1 MQKWKSVFR
10 LRRRV
15 RIACE
20 PIPWSAQGDPKIK
33 EKTWHISEPTFLIKK
48 CKNMRKRG
56 PKSCPKGWG
65 DFRGGGLG
73 GALDGLWRPNLFLN
87 TKSMPKVLQ
96 KWLQGCKNYTKR
108 PGGLRGAI
116 KIKVPDRKLLNSK
129 KGMNC
134 PTPKSLVPIRFLSVV
149 SWHVMPVLSRCVV
162 LCQFVFGYVRR
173 CSVVSCCAVLYRA
186 LLYNVMGSC
195 VALCYVRLCS
205 SLLCCKKSW
214 VRVCLCAGGPQ
225 VFVHFS
231 LEWEAAWPN
240 PDS

>member
-1 MQKWKSVFR
+1 
-10 LRRRV
+10 
-15 RIACE
+15 
-20 PIPWSAQGDPKIK
+20 
-33 EKTWHISEPTFLIKK
+33 
-48 CKNMRKRG
+48 
-56 PKSCPKGWG
+56 
-65 DFRGGGLG
+65 
-73 GALDGLWRPNLFLN
+73 
-87 TKSMPKVLQ
+87 MPKVLQ
-96 KWLQGCKNYTKR
+96 QLLQWCKNYTKR

-225 VFVHFS
+225 VFVHFLWS
-231 LEWEAAWPN
+231 ERRPGQTLIHKRFCEMAGFDILRHEELLAQSHVDLKRIA
-240 PDS
+240 